1 MRGYNVLKRFGK
13 GRIGGRIV
21 RGALIEYYGQ
31 GLGAYPGESPRAANI
46 INAFRSLAPHE
57 AVHLARR
64 KGNEAVPEISGTM
77 CACEFTAVTCNVSGN
92 STLYDSGA
100 VIRATLD
107 DHKVEKLVS
116 TLRAEGTPATS
127 SCA

>member
-1 MRGYNVLKRFGK
+1 MSSVDYRSPDLRRHGEEPFLVECR
-13 GRIGGRIV
+13 
-21 RGALIEYYGQ
+21 
-31 GLGAYPGESPRAANI
+31 AYPGESPRAANI

-92 STLYDSGA
+92 STLCDSGA
-100 VIRATLD
+100 VTSD
-107 DHKVEKLVS
+107 DGVGNEWHQGNP
-116 TLRAEGTPATS
+116 R
-127 SCA
+127 